1 LTAEIFE
8 PFFLDTP
15 SGRVFALYRAP
26 ADAKGCVLFVPP
38 FAEEMNKSR
47 RQYTETSDVLTK
59 SGFATLTVDLIGTGD
74 SSDEFSHAT
83 WQEWKR
89 NLGAALDWARN
100 YAVAVDAIIALR
112 LGCILAAEALAELD
126 YSVKETVFWQ
136 PVVSGKQCMTQFL
149 RLRVAASMMDGG
161 GKEGVKELKAR
172 LENGDVVE
180 VAGYEMSS
188 SLWKEIEQLD
198 LSLRLTPNLGRL
210 QIAEVGSTAQS
221 ELSPVGRKL
230 LAAAIK
236 AGIEA
241 FGERFVGE
249 PFWSATEIVTNLDLQ
264 RSAAVFI
271 TVREMRG

>member
-1 LTAEIFE
+1 MTAEIFE

-83 WQEWKR
+83 WREWKR
-89 NLGAALDWARN
+89 NLGAALDWASN
-100 YAVAVDAIIALR
+100 CAVAVDAIIALR
-112 LGCILAAEALAELD
+112 LGCILAAEALTELD
-126 YSVKETVFWQ
+126 YSLKETVFWQ
-136 PVVSGKQCMTQFL
+136 PVVSGKQSMTQFL

-198 LSLRLTPNLGRL
+198 LSLRLTSNLGRL
-210 QIAEVGSTAQS
+210 QIAEVGSSAQS

-230 LAAAIK
+230 LAAATK
-236 AGIEA
+236 AGIDA

-249 PFWSATEIVTNLDLQ
+249 PFWSTTEIVTNLDLQ

-271 TVREMRG
+271 TA